1 MAIFKLGDKVHVKSK
16 YNKQLAARHR
26 TKVGTVIGVQC
37 TKEKQWCRVRF
48 SKSVYDYDD
57 VGSWK
62 LQLIK

>member
-1 MAIFKLGDKVHVKSK
+1 MFKPGDKVHIKSK
-16 YNKQLAARHR
+16 YKHQLFTRSATR
-26 TKVGTVIGVQC
+26 VGTVIGVQR

-57 VGSWK
+57 LGSWK